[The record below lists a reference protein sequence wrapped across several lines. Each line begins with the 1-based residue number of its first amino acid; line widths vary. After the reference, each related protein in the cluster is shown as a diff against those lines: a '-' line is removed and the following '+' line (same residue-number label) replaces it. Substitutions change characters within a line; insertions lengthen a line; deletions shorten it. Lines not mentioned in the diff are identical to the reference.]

1 MLMSA
6 SNVRPRPWR
15 HLLPRLAAAGSP
27 LLALLD
33 FDGTL
38 SDIVARPDDA
48 ALRPGNAA
56 VLQALQALASWKGNR
71 KGMRMP
77 GAGAIA
83 IAAVGVVSGRALDDV
98 SRRVGIPGLVYAGN
112 HGLEIAGPGICYRHP
127 AAEAAV
133 PVMTQTAARLTA
145 ALDGIPGAL
154 VENKGITLTL
164 HYRRTPAECRCR
176 ASAIFYDA
184 VRPLVDAGR
193 CRITAAKA
201 ALELR
206 PAADWHKGRALGLIR
221 ARLAPGAF
229 PLYIGDDATDEDAF
243 RAAQNAGGAGV
254 RVGALPAGAA
264 DTAPDIA
271 AATAA
276 GWCLASPA
284 AVTAALSELA
294 TLAAR
299 RPGV

>member
-1 MLMSA
+1 MSA

-56 VLQALQALASWKGNR
+56 VLQALASWKG
-71 KGMRMP
+71 KGIRMP

-98 SRRVGIPGLVYAGN
+98 SHRVGIPGLVYAGN

-127 AAEAAV
+127 AAEAAP

-145 ALDGIPGAL
+145 ALAGIPGVL

-164 HYRRTPAECRCR
+164 HYRRTPGEYRCR

-254 RVGALPAGAA
+254 RVGARPAGDA
-264 DTAPDIA
+264 DTDADIA
-271 AATAA
+271 AGTATATAA
-276 GWCLASPA
+276 GWRLASPA

>member
-1 MLMSA
+1 MSA
-6 SNVRPRPWR
+6 SNCRPRPWR

-38 SDIVARPDDA
+38 SDIVARPEDA
-48 ALRPGNAA
+48 ALRPGNASM
-56 VLQALQALASWKGNR
+56 LQALQALASG

-98 SRRVGIPGLVYAGN
+98 SRRVGVPGLVYAGN

-127 AAEAAV
+127 AAEAAA
-133 PVMTQTAARLTA
+133 PVMAQTAARLTA

-164 HYRRTPAECRCR
+164 HYRRTPGEYRCR

-206 PAADWHKGRALGLIR
+206 PAVDWHKGRALGLIR

-243 RAAQNAGGAGV
+243 RAAQDAGGAGV

-264 DTAPDIA
+264 DTDADIA
-271 AATAA
+271 AGTGTGTAA
-276 GWCLASPA
+276 GWRLASPA
-284 AVTAALSELA
+284 AVTAALSELV

>member
-1 MLMSA
+1 MS
-6 SNVRPRPWR
+6 SPNRRLRPWR

-38 SDIVARPDDA
+38 SDIVARPEDA

-56 VLQALQALASWKGNR
+56 VLQALQALVPGE
-71 KGMRMP
+71 GMRMP

-98 SRRVGIPGLVYAGN
+98 SRRVGVPGLVYAGN
-112 HGLEIAGPGICYRHP
+112 HGLEIAGPGLCYRHP
-127 AAEAAV
+127 AAAAAV
-133 PVMTQTAARLTA
+133 PVMAQTTARLTA

-164 HYRRTPAECRCR
+164 HYRRTPGEYRCR
-176 ASAIFYDA
+176 TSDIFYDA

-206 PAADWHKGRALGLIR
+206 PAVDWHKGRALDLIR

-243 RAAQNAGGAGV
+243 RAAQAAGGAGV
-254 RVGALPAGAA
+254 RVGTRPAGDAGTDA
-264 DTAPDIA
+264 DIA
-271 AATAA
+271 AETATAA
-276 GWCLASPA
+276 GWRLASPA
-284 AVTAALSELA
+284 AVTAALSELV

>member
-1 MLMSA
+1 MS
-6 SNVRPRPWR
+6 SPNRRCRPRPWR

-56 VLQALQALASWKGNR
+56 VLQALQALASWKGRGKR
-71 KGMRMP
+71 KGIRTP

-98 SRRVGIPGLVYAGN
+98 SRRVGVPGLVYAGS
-112 HGLEIAGPGICYRHP
+112 HGLEIAGPGIRYRHP
-127 AAEAAV
+127 AAAAAV

-145 ALDGIPGAL
+145 ALDGIPGIL

-164 HYRRTPAECRCR
+164 HYRQTPAEYRCR

-206 PAADWHKGRALGLIR
+206 PAADWHKGRALDLIR

-254 RVGALPAGAA
+254 LVCVLPAGDAN
-264 DTAPDIA
+264 T
-271 AATAA
+271 ATAA
-276 GWCLASPA
+276 GWRLASPA
-284 AVTAALSELA
+284 AVTAALSELV